1 MDACKYLFIEEPVL
15 DISITEVDD
24 GGKNPGLT
32 VSSDC
37 NEVVDSTIEPINSS
51 S

>member
-24 GGKNPGLT
+24 GGENPGA
-32 VSSDC
+32 DGF
-37 NEVVDSTIEPINSS
+37 I
-51 S
+51 